1 MVTDMLTDGTKPAK
15 LFPYGGKDGSL
26 VKLFPLRYNDNL
38 AVLASLS
45 SNPTLL
51 QRSSHPLAISIV
63 SIILP
68 ILLPLVSCEHAMV
81 KEQAHYCKTS
91 PCQILCI
98 SPGIHVPLGRP
109 PVHQRDHNIT

>member
-1 MVTDMLTDGTKPAK
+1 MTV
-15 LFPYGGKDGSL
+15 S
-26 VKLFPLRYNDNL
+26 
-38 AVLASLS
+38 VLASLS
-45 SNPTLL
+45 PDSTLL
-51 QRSSHPLAISIV
+51 QRSPHLLAISIV
-63 SIILP
+63 SILLP

-109 PVHQRDHNIT
+109 PVHQPEHNIT